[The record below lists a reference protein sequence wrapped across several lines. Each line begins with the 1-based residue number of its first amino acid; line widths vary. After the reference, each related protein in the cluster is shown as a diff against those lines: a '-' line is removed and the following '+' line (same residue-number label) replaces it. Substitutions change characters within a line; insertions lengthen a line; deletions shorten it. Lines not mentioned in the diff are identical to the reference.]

1 MTLRYNAPL
10 SFLPPAKFPMPKKKQ
25 TAPSPSPAADDAL
38 CRIADL
44 LESVVAPNNAETLNH
59 GASWR
64 WDCSPFCGGKLRT
77 APRPRF
83 PALSELRGLDEQI
96 EMLSHNT
103 RQFLRGQ
110 PANHALLTG
119 PRGCGKSSAARG
131 VFGRFQRDGLR
142 VVETSPEGL
151 AMLPDLAAL
160 IGRRREKFVV
170 FCDDLAFAR
179 SDEVF
184 RRMKSALEGA
194 MTAADNLLVYATSN
208 RRYMIPESYA
218 ENDAARIGADDEI
231 HPDETT
237 EEKTALFDRFGLWL
251 PFFAPDW
258 DEYDAIVR
266 HRLAL
271 AGARPTADLLR
282 EARQWA
288 ETRGPH
294 NGRAA
299 RQFAAV
305 VAGRANRGGRKKQK

>member
-1 MTLRYNAPL
+1 
-10 SFLPPAKFPMPKKKQ
+10 MPKKKH
-25 TAPSPSPAADDAL
+25 PASAAAAAAAVSFPPVAVDAL
-38 CRIADL
+38 CRVADL
-44 LESVVAPNNAETLNH
+44 LESVIAPNNAETLNH

-64 WDCSPFCGGKLRT
+64 WEFSPFCGGKLRS

-131 VFGRFQRDGLR
+131 VFGRFQKDGLR

-160 IGRRREKFVV
+160 IGRRREKFIV

-179 SDEVF
+179 NNEVF
-184 RRMKSALEGA
+184 NRMKSALEGA

-208 RRYMIPESYA
+208 RRHMIPESYA
-218 ENDAARIGADDEI
+218 ENDAAQIGADDEI
-231 HPDETT
+231 HPDEAT

-258 DEYDAIVR
+258 GEYDAIVR
-266 HRLAL
+266 HRLTM
-271 AGARPTADLLR
+271 AGVRPTAELAR

-305 VAGRANRGGRKKQK
+305 AAGRAEQAGKAKQSPRRGRAGQK